1 MKKPINKDDVY
12 KLACIQ
18 CTHAEIAEFVG
29 CSTVHLVKKFKS
41 IIEKGREAGKKS
53 LRRAMWDKALQG
65 DTRAQIFLSKNV
77 LGFKDNPEDTTNKN
91 PLPWSDNKEF

>member
-1 MKKPINKDDVY
+1 MKKQINRDDVY

-18 CTHAEIAEFVG
+18 CTYEEIAEFVG
-29 CSTVHLVKKFKS
+29 CSVVHLRKKFKS
-41 IIEKGREAGKKS
+41 VVEKGREAGKKS

-77 LGFKDNPEDTTNKN
+77 LGMKDNPEDTNSKN
-91 PLPWSDNKEF
+91 PLPWSDDKEF